1 MDVRIEVGNFLF
13 NMFFEIFLVLVIR
26 IWSIDN
32 LIIDKI
38 YIKDIKKF

>member
-26 IWSIDN
+26 IWSINN

-38 YIKDIKKF
+38 YIKDMKKF